1 MPNCSEVHALSTLRP
16 TNCAAS
22 LTPTLQFWFSAC
34 LSCLSCGVMM
44 ALLASRKDAAT
55 YTDTPF

>member
-1 MPNCSEVHALSTLRP
+1 VLVNPDAF
-16 TNCAAS
+16 AS
-22 LTPTLQFWFSAC
+22 SWTRKFWFSAC
-34 LSCLSCGVMM
+34 LSCLSCGVML